1 MLRIVGIFTSGVC
14 DGHEQQV
21 ALWNVHPFRHRLQ
34 QLLRRHP
41 GVDPHAEEGVH
52 GDVHVA
58 ERCGTNDTMFVGS
71 GTRTLDPPPPSCDGF
86 TAQLRLKSAS
96 HTLAHISL
104 EGFIESL
111 LAP

>member
-1 MLRIVGIFTSGVC
+1 MLRFVGIFTSGVC

-21 ALWNVHPFRHRLQ
+21 PLWNVHPFRHRLQ

-41 GVDPHAEEGVH
+41 SVDPHAEEGVH

-71 GTRTLDPPPPSCDGF
+71 GARTLDP
-86 TAQLRLKSAS
+86 
-96 HTLAHISL
+96 
-104 EGFIESL
+104 L
-111 LAP
+111 LL